1 MLNIRFDGS
10 KNYLNQK
17 SFVILQT
24 KRFGDINEFK
34 KCMDTRKRVVIGAM
48 ELFLR
53 SGIKSVTMN
62 DIASHLGM
70 SKRTIYE
77 NFADKDALISEC
89 LVYIF
94 TMRDDFYCKLIKDSD
109 SIVDIFVGF
118 IKSGAKFH
126 DDRIMT
132 IIEEIKRLYP
142 VIFEGIVVD
151 NRKRNR
157 DVIVELI
164 SRGIEEGYIWKN
176 TNVDLATDL
185 FQGQMVIVSGYEP
198 LRSGRYS
205 FIDIFKTLIITFF
218 RGIMTIEGINAME
231 KQLNCDEDVW

>member
-1 MLNIRFDGS
+1 
-10 KNYLNQK
+10 
-17 SFVILQT
+17 
-24 KRFGDINEFK
+24 
-34 KCMDTRKRVVIGAM
+34 MDTQKRIVINAI

-89 LVYIF
+89 LLYIF
-94 TMRDDFYCKLIKDSD
+94 TMRDDFYCQLIKDAKN
-109 SIVDIFVGF
+109 IVDIFVGF
-118 IKSGAKFH
+118 VKSGAKFH
-126 DDRIMT
+126 DDRIIA

-142 VIFEGIVVD
+142 VIFEGIVID

-157 DVIVELI
+157 DVMVALI
-164 SRGIEEGYIWKN
+164 SRGIKEGYIWN
-176 TNVDLATDL
+176 DTNVELVTDL

-205 FIDIFKTLIITFF
+205 FVDIFRTLVVVFF

-231 KQLNCDEDVW
+231 KQLNSDEDICSKM